1 MCRQLSGI
9 ISIQSHVTYGHA
21 GNSVAVPTLQLLGYE
36 VFPIHTVLFSNHT
49 QYAEGWKGAVMPPE
63 HITDIFNGLRSINV
77 LGGVEAVLTGY
88 MGSPAQVDA
97 VIQGVSMLNQVE
109 PLSGRDYIWV
119 MDPVMPDPKKGCK
132 MAPGMPEA
140 WRKAA
145 AHANVITPN
154 QYELEQLTEMTIEN
168 VDDLK
173 YAIKRLRNQTMGA
186 HVVVKDTSVLPGFAM
201 CTYDEDTDQFFYC
214 AREKYEFDKA
224 PVGVGDLVSAAITS
238 GMQRYHDPLMAMQH
252 AHGIVDA
259 VVHGTYLKDQYELD
273 LIHSLRRYIVD
284 GKDCIGSAATK
295 F

>member
-1 MCRQLSGI
+1 MCRQLSGVV
-9 ISIQSHVTYGHA
+9 SIQSHVTYGHA
-21 GNSVAVPTLQLLGYE
+21 GNSVAVPTLQLLGNE

-49 QYAEGWKGAVMPPE
+49 QYEEGWTGVVMPPE
-63 HITDIFNGLRSINV
+63 HITEIFRGMDQIGV

-97 VIQGVSMLNQVE
+97 VVAGVLRSSMSTPRQGRELF
-109 PLSGRDYIWV
+109 WV

-145 AHANVITPN
+145 AHADVITPN
-154 QYELEQLTEMTIEN
+154 QYELEQLTEMTIN
-168 VDDLK
+168 DVHDLK
-173 YAIKRLRNQTMGA
+173 YAIQRLRKQTGA

-201 CTYDEDTDQFFYC
+201 CTYDVDTDQYFYIS
-214 AREKYEFDKA
+214 REKYEFTKA

-238 GMQRYHDPLMAMQH
+238 GYLRYHDPLMAMQH

-259 VVHGTYLKDQYELD
+259 VVYSTYLKDQYELD
-273 LIHSLRRYIVD
+273 LIYGLRQYIKD
-284 GKDCIGSAATK
+284 GKDIVGAAATR

>member
-49 QYAEGWKGAVMPPE
+49 QYAEGWKGTVMPVQ
-63 HITDIFNGLRSINV
+63 HINDIMDGLHNIDVVR
-77 LGGVEAVLTGY
+77 GVESVLTGY
-88 MGSPAQVDA
+88 MGSPEQVQA
-97 VIQGVSMLNQVE
+97 VICAVE
-109 PLSGRDYIWV
+109 DVRAENPRALWI

-140 WRKAA
+140 WRAA
-145 AHANVITPN
+145 CIHADVITPN
-154 QYELEQLTEMTIEN
+154 QYELEQLTQTTIADVN
-168 VDDLK
+168 DLK
-173 YAIKRLRNQTMGA
+173 SSIMRLRMMTNA
-186 HVVVKDTSVLPGFAM
+186 EVVVKDTSVLPGFAM

-284 GKDCIGSAATK
+284 GKDCVGAAATK